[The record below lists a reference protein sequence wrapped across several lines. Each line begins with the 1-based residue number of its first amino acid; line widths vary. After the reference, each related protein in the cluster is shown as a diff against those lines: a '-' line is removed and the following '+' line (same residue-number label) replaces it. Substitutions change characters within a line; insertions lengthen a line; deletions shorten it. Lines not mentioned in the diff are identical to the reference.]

1 MEAVIKDPKG
11 PPLRE
16 HVYAYLKCR
25 LNDGRLKPGAALD
38 LKSLSEDLGF
48 SRTPLRD
55 ALLRLEA
62 EGFVTIQSRRG
73 VIVTP
78 LDLETIRNSY
88 QIIGALES
96 AAILEAASD
105 GQPGMAMRMLE
116 LNERMKASLVR
127 GDFDAYYEDN
137 VAFHDCYI
145 SPSRNEE
152 LKRTVRIL
160 KERLYDFPREGAY
173 VAQWEE
179 ESVLEHERLARLLLD
194 GRSAEAAAFARDV
207 HWSFEAQE
215 HFIIA
220 YYFRRGATPED

>member
-1 MEAVIKDPKG
+1 VEAAIKDPKG

-16 HVYAYLKCR
+16 HVYAYLKQR

-38 LKSLSEDLGF
+38 LKSLSDDLGF

-55 ALLRLEA
+55 ALLRLEV

-78 LDLETIRNSY
+78 LGLDAIREAY

-96 AAILEAASD
+96 SAILESAPAFE
-105 GQPGMAMRMLE
+105 PAKARLMLE
-116 LNERMKASLVR
+116 LNERMQASLER
-127 GDFDAYYEDN
+127 GDFDAYYVDN
-137 VAFHDCYI
+137 LAFHDCYL
-145 SPSRNEE
+145 SASRNEE

-160 KERLYDFPREGAY
+160 KERLYDFPRKDAY
-173 VAQWEE
+173 VAQWEL
-179 ESVLEHERLARLLLD
+179 ESVKEHERLARLLLD
-194 GRSAEAAAFARDV
+194 GRTVEAAAFARDV
-207 HWSFEAQE
+207 HWSFSAQE

-220 YYFRRGATPED
+220 YYFRRSATPED